1 MSYFTK
7 KLMLFPG
14 PQNDMN
20 IYKSSNIRFIDSHPE
35 DRMLNDR
42 NLANPFYKKYYVYSI
57 NIFILKQ
64 RFRKAT

>member
-1 MSYFTK
+1 MMSYFTK
-7 KLMLFPG
+7 KLILFPG

-42 NLANPFYKKYYVYSI
+42 NLTNPFIKNNMSV
-57 NIFILKQ
+57 
-64 RFRKAT
+64 A

>member
-1 MSYFTK
+1 MMSYFTK
-7 KLMLFPG
+7 KLILFPG

-42 NLANPFYKKYYVYSI
+42 NLTNPFIK
-57 NIFILKQ
+57 ILYL
-64 RFRKAT
+64 